1 MGIDLFVVEL
11 GVGASLQVIELA
23 LPVTT
28 SLSFETDGPLRDTSL
43 VVGLSADLELE
54 LLSGRVYAYADTWW
68 KTYKKTLF
76 RWSGPSWE
84 VPIFHK
90 DWSYP
95 LGPLVTYCDL
105 NPSVCE

>member
-1 MGIDLFVVEL
+1 ML
-11 GVGASLQVIELA
+11 GYLKSQY
-23 LPVTT
+23 PVPAAIGQHHR
-28 SLSFETDGPLRDTSL
+28 TDHCKASL

>member
-1 MGIDLFVVEL
+1 MK
-11 GVGASLQVIELA
+11 GVRDRAPSGQPLA
-23 LPVTT
+23 CC
-28 SLSFETDGPLRDTSL
+28 
-43 VVGLSADLELE
+43 
-54 LLSGRVYAYADTWW
+54 VYAYADTWW